1 MEFEK
6 SLTKAE
12 LITLLEQLTA
22 ALKSATPSLELDGKT
37 IELADGLTSEIEYE
51 EEDGQ
56 AELEIELSWSQA
68 TAESGRQKR
77 SGGYELFQGKDDQWY
92 FNLKS
97 ANQQIILS
105 SEGYQSKASALKG
118 IESVKANAQTE
129 QFEHRASVANQPYF
143 VLKAKNGEVIGRSQ
157 MYRRKAGCD
166 KGIRSVI
173 ANAQADT
180 TEHA

>member
-1 MEFEK
+1 MELEK

-12 LITLLEQLTA
+12 LITLLEALTA
-22 ALKSATPSLELDGKT
+22 ALKSDGSSLDLDGNR
-37 IELADGLTSEIEYE
+37 IDLSDALTGEIEYE

-56 AELEIELSWSQA
+56 AELEIELSWSLPKA
-68 TAESGRQKR
+68 NAEKR
-77 SGGYELFQGKDDQWY
+77 TGGYELFQGKDEQWY

-105 SEGYQSKASALKG
+105 SEGYASKASALKG
-118 IESVKANAQTE
+118 IESVKSNAQSE
-129 QFEHRASVANQPYF
+129 QFEHLTSVSNQPYF

-173 ANAQADT
+173 ANSQCDT
-180 TEHA
+180 AERA